1 MSIFKAFRKQNRAL
15 TRDLTKAEWRSL
27 RPFVEHHSGG
37 LLVAGESVDYTDPD
51 GVEMDIYCKMHDTW
65 GDPDDPNEGPIVVH
79 IYDTN
84 ESPEGDVVLYF
95 TSAVSALELF
105 LNEQAL
111 ASIWKA
117 TR

>member
-1 MSIFKAFRKQNRAL
+1 MNIFKAFRKQNEAL

-27 RPFVEHHSGG
+27 KPFVEHHSGG
-37 LLVAGESVDYTDPD
+37 LLVAGESVDVWVD
-51 GVEMDIYCKMHDTW
+51 GATSIYAKLHDTW
-65 GDPDDPNEGPIVVH
+65 GDPDDPDEGPIVVH

-84 ESPEGDVVLYF
+84 ESPKDDVVLYF
-95 TSAVSALELF
+95 TSGVSALDLF
-105 LNEQAL
+105 LNEHAL